1 MKIEQLSPNGFKLE
15 NVFDSELLA
24 EISLRCDTFVPWQTR
39 RSDTSK
45 REVDQILDD
54 ELRVS
59 LAKLFNPVT
68 KTIGLG
74 IELWRDYP
82 GYTNPYHIDD
92 PQLQNIIIVYLGS
105 EELETGTGYIE
116 ETHFKIPYKKNTGIM
131 LFNSDKIMHGMVGQ
145 VPGDIVRKSLYINWN
160 NRE

>member
-15 NVFDSELLA
+15 NVFDSDLLA

-39 RSDTSK
+39 GSDTSK

-68 KTIGLG
+68 KTNALG